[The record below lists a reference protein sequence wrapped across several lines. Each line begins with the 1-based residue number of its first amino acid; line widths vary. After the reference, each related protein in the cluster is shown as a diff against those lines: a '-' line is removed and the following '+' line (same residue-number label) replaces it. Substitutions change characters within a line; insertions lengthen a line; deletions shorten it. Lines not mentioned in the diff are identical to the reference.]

1 MLSVKSCQ
9 KANVDFLKLL
19 SQKDEI
25 FNQLLGDENRYM
37 QILLNFLSNA
47 IKFTMD
53 FGTITVRVLLQEIH

>member
-1 MLSVKSCQ
+1 MLSIESCQ
-9 KANVDFLKLL
+9 KANVDFMKLQ
-19 SQKDEI
+19 SQKDDI

-47 IKFTMD
+47 LKFTMD